1 MTDENKIEV
10 KEAKT
15 CFCQSEWF
23 KKFLTKTLAVFV
35 GTFCALSLFSALHR
49 PKMPPCPYKMMRPA
63 IGCQHHFH
71 HFEKGP
77 RHGYYHNKRFEKCD
91 FKKDFQRD
99 GQKPVPVRVNV
110 QAEK

>member
-1 MTDENKIEV
+1 MTEENKIEV
-10 KEAKT
+10 KEVKT

-49 PKMPPCPYKMMRPA
+49 PKMPPCPCRMMMKPPMAQPYHYHGHR
-63 IGCQHHFH
+63 GQFH
-71 HFEKGP
+71 HYKKFEK
-77 RHGYYHNKRFEKCD
+77 RD
-91 FKKDFQRD
+91 FKKDFQRE
-99 GQKPVPVRVNV
+99 GKREVPVRVNV